1 MTTRSTFV
9 GSPRLAVLPAARV
22 EGSAST
28 EALCEMTMPRR
39 SNLVLHSSKRS
50 SHAGIVSREMGI
62 PAVVGTFKRS
72 TRIRDGATIHV
83 DGSAGDVTMLD

>member
-1 MTTRSTFV
+1 MRDDHAATVEPRAPLIKAIVTDH
-9 GSPRLAVLPAARV
+9 GSYA
-22 EGSAST
+22 
-28 EALCEMTMPRR
+28 
-39 SNLVLHSSKRS
+39 